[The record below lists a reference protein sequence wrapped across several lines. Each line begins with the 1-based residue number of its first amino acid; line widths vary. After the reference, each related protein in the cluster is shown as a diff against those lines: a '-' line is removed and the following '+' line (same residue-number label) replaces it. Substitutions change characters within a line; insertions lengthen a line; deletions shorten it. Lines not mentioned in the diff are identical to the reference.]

1 MHHLVM
7 YLHTLVAGLPQVDGA
22 ALVQATEL
30 RSYRRNE
37 AILAVDEWTDRVYC
51 VASGLLRVVGHGS
64 NGDVTTDFIRRG
76 DFFHG
81 PSLSEDRYQAVPT
94 LIAALPSSVCLV
106 PVTAVRELC
115 SKHPEVALGLLE
127 LAMQRMGMLRG
138 QLRRISSLSAEVL
151 VSRVLYELTQLA
163 PAGSGGYDKRITQAV
178 IASYSGLS
186 REVVN
191 KTMRDMESR
200 GLVWRD
206 EHGIHV
212 PPDFASTD
220 FGSLLPIEEG
230 QPTAPHQHREPL
242 LCSKLLISSHK
253 RPKSDSDEG

>member
-1 MHHLVM
+1 M
-7 YLHTLVAGLPQVDGA
+7 YLHPLLHNVTTAERK
-22 ALVQATEL
+22 ALIQCSEL

-37 AILAVDEWTDRVYC
+37 VVVDADQWTDRIYC
-51 VASGLLRVVGHGS
+51 VTSGLLRVVVHGS
-64 NGDVTTDFIRRG
+64 GNGGDVTTDFIRRW

-81 PSLSEDRYQAVPT
+81 PSLGEDRYQSVST
-94 LIAALPSSVCLV
+94 LIAALPSSVYLV
-106 PVTAVRELC
+106 PVSALRELC
-115 SKHPEVALGLLE
+115 SRHPEVTLGLLE

-138 QLRRISSLSAEVL
+138 QLRRIASLSAEVL

-206 EHGIHV
+206 EDGIHV
-212 PPDFASTD
+212 PDDFASTD
-220 FGSLLPIEEG
+220 FGGLLPIEQSLSNVEPRQT
-230 QPTAPHQHREPL
+230 QPRFSSELFTAAKRAGEDEP
-242 LCSKLLISSHK
+242 
-253 RPKSDSDEG
+253 G

>member
-1 MHHLVM
+1 M
-7 YLHTLVAGLPQVDGA
+7 YLHPLLHNVSTAERK
-22 ALVQATEL
+22 ALIQCSEL

-37 AILAVDEWTDRVYC
+37 LVLHADEWTDRIYC
-51 VASGLLRVVGHGS
+51 VTSGLLRVVVHGGGN
-64 NGDVTTDFIRRG
+64 NGDVTTDFIRRW

-81 PSLSEDRYQAVPT
+81 PSLGEDRYQAVPT
-94 LIAALPSSVCLV
+94 LIAALPSSVYLV
-106 PVTAVRELC
+106 PVAAMRGLC
-115 SKHPEVALGLLE
+115 AKHPDVALGLLE
-127 LAMQRMGMLRG
+127 LAMQRLGMLRG

-163 PAGSGGYDKRITQAV
+163 PGGSGGYDKRITQSV

-212 PPDFASTD
+212 PSDFASTD
-220 FGSLLPIEEG
+220 FGGPLPIDQNLSNVAPRQASPTFSPELFAAAQREG
-230 QPTAPHQHREPL
+230 
-242 LCSKLLISSHK
+242 
-253 RPKSDSDEG
+253 EGESG

>member
-1 MHHLVM
+1 M
-7 YLHTLVAGLPQVDGA
+7 YLHPLLHNVSTAERK
-22 ALVQATEL
+22 ALIQRSEL

-37 AILAVDEWTDRVYC
+37 QVLHADEWTDSIYC
-51 VASGLLRVVGHGS
+51 VTSGLLRVVVHGS
-64 NGDVTTDFIRRG
+64 GNSGDVTTDFIRRG

-94 LIAALPSSVCLV
+94 LIAALPSSVYLV
-106 PVTAVRELC
+106 PVSAVRELC

-138 QLRRISSLSAEVL
+138 QLRRISSLSADVL
-151 VSRVLYELTQLA
+151 VSRVLFELTQLA

-212 PPDFASTD
+212 PADFASTD
-220 FGSLLPIEEG
+220 FGDLLPVEKG
-230 QPTAPHQHREPL
+230 LATVDPRHHEPL
-242 LCSKLLISSHK
+242 MLSGLLIPSDK
-253 RPKSDSDEG
+253 RAKSESNE

>member
-1 MHHLVM
+1 M
-7 YLHTLVAGLPQVDGA
+7 YLHPLLHNVSTAERK
-22 ALVQATEL
+22 ALIQCSEL

-37 AILAVDEWTDRVYC
+37 LVLHADEWTDRIYC
-51 VASGLLRVVGHGS
+51 VTSGLLRVVAHGS
-64 NGDVTTDFIRRG
+64 ANNGDVTTDFIRRG

-81 PSLSEDRYQAVPT
+81 PSLGEDRYQAVPT
-94 LIAALPSSVCLV
+94 LIAALPSSVYLV
-106 PVTAVRELC
+106 PVAAVRELS

-138 QLRRISSLSAEVL
+138 QLRRISSLSAEML

-163 PAGSGGYDKRITQAV
+163 PVGPGGYDKRITQAV

-220 FGSLLPIEEG
+220 FGNLLPMEENLAAG
-230 QPTAPHQHREPL
+230 GPQHREPL
-242 LCSKLLISSHK
+242 LCPDLVVSSHK
-253 RPKSDSDEG
+253 RIKGESNES

>member
-1 MHHLVM
+1 VLN
-7 YLHTLVAGLPQVDGA
+7 A
-22 ALVQATEL
+22 
-30 RSYRRNE
+30 
-37 AILAVDEWTDRVYC
+37 DEWTGRIYC
-51 VASGLLRVVGHGS
+51 VTSGLLRVVAHGS
-64 NGDVTTDFIRRG
+64 TNSTDVTTDFIRRG

-94 LIAALPSSVCLV
+94 LIAALPSSAYLV
-106 PVTAVRELC
+106 PVAAVRELC

-151 VSRVLYELTQLA
+151 VSRVLYELTQFA
-163 PAGSGGYDKRITQAV
+163 PTGSGGYDKRITQAV

-220 FGSLLPIEEG
+220 LGNLLSVEESV
-230 QPTAPHQHREPL
+230 TTVAPQHRESPHSNL
-242 LCSKLLISSHK
+242 GE
-253 RPKSDSDEG
+253 PDER